1 MHSLKGTLRI
11 PNLAFFDL
19 CEVAAIVTNF
29 FILAKERKF
38 ASSSFNIPG

>member
-1 MHSLKGTLRI
+1 VIIVI
-11 PNLAFFDL
+11 PGPTSTSCVGSF
-19 CEVAAIVTNF
+19 AIVTNF